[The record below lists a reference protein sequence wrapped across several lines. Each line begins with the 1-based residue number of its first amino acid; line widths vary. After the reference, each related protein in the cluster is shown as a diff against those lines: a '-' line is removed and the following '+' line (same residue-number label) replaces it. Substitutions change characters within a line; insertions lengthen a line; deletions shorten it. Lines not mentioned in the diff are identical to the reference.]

1 MKVNPRSSF
10 TGLRTIWQINRVY
23 EISKRKICEN
33 YSVTISFFKPPCYFH
48 VYIDVDLV
56 LH

>member
-10 TGLRTIWQINRVY
+10 TGLRTIWQINRVH

-33 YSVTISFFKPPCYFH
+33 YSVTISFFKPTCYFH
-48 VYIDVDLV
+48 VCIDVDLV

>member
-33 YSVTISFFKPPCYFH
+33 YSVTISCFKPPYYFH

>member
-1 MKVNPRSSF
+1 MKVNPRSNF
-10 TGLRTIWQINRVY
+10 TGLRTIWQINRVH

-33 YSVTISFFKPPCYFH
+33 YSVTISFFKPTCYFH
-48 VYIDVDLV
+48 VCIDVDLV

>member
-10 TGLRTIWQINRVY
+10 TGLRTIWQINRVH
-23 EISKRKICEN
+23 EISKRKICDN

-48 VYIDVDLV
+48 VCIDVDLV